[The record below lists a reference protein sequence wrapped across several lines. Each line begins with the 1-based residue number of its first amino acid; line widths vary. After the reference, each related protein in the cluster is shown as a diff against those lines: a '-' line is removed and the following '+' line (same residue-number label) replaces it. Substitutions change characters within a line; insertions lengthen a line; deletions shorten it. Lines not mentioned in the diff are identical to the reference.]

1 MTRIILLFLIFF
13 SLIIF
18 ISDISESRSKLGI
31 DKAPVIFNN
40 NFLINQM
47 HEQSFDFYISS
58 REKNNQEFS
67 LGLEFWIPEWN
78 QKIRDDF
85 FDMIYEREKVD
96 NLPKFSVVL
105 EHHLGNGQIDFIPL
119 TGVVGYSVPN
129 SDGYNIQTFS
139 KPPAKLV
146 PIFEDAEKR
155 EDSDGKKYIGHSAPL
170 TGIILN
176 KISKSKEGFY
186 RLKVT
191 QLDKI
196 ELSPEIKVKVRVKY
210 PVFHK

>member
-1 MTRIILLFLIFF
+1 MTRIILLFLVFF

-129 SDGYNIQTFS
+129 KFDLQIFF

-155 EDSDGKKYIGHSAPL
+155 EDSDGKKYIGHSAAL
-170 TGIILN
+170 TAIALESIPR
-176 KISKSKEGFY
+176 SKEGFY
-186 RLKVT
+186 RLKIT
-191 QLDKI
+191 QLDKMQFN
-196 ELSPEIKVKVRVKY
+196 PEIKVRVRVRY
-210 PVFHK
+210 PVYHK